1 MSQIS
6 DVSSFGWIL
15 ANSGMV
21 WGAFLTFGWGVDLL
35 LCQALW
41 LQHPWW
47 WLSSTCCCRVSGG
60 PSRTCQIEFCWLGSL
75 GPFEAS
81 SLQVLIAMA
90 KFERSLSNNDLNK
103 SMMQKI
109 FLAQTL
115 NIGALDQF
123 GNFGSGCLD
132 EPGAAWK
139 VTPIIKTWVPTSPNR
154 VSMCK

>member
-6 DVSSFGWIL
+6 KCFVWMNFGKLQQDGLRCFPDFNVFFWV
-15 ANSGMV
+15 GV
-21 WGAFLTFGWGVDLL
+21 VDLR

-41 LQHPWW
+41 LPHPWW

-60 PSRTCQIEFCWLGSL
+60 PSRTCQFEFWALKAWSVWSRFG
-75 GPFEAS
+75 
-81 SLQVLIAMA
+81 LQVLIAMA

-115 NIGALDQF
+115 NIGTLDQF
-123 GNFGSGCLD
+123 GNLGSGCLD
-132 EPGAAWK
+132 EPGAALH
-139 VTPIIKTWVPTSPNR
+139 VMYRS
-154 VSMCK
+154 